1 MRRGTRGTGVPIN
14 PARVHSARV
23 AAGLTMEELADG
35 AVSRTF
41 IHLLEKGVS
50 RPSPD
55 VLNLIA
61 KRTHKPVNYFTEPG
75 SDDALTRQQLVN
87 ELAVLAVRLK
97 RFREDKERRPV
108 QRESIKLLES
118 ALRQG
123 AMLLKHL

>member
-1 MRRGTRGTGVPIN
+1 
-14 PARVHSARV
+14 
-23 AAGLTMEELADG
+23 MEELADG

-41 IHLLEKGVS
+41 IHLLEKGIS